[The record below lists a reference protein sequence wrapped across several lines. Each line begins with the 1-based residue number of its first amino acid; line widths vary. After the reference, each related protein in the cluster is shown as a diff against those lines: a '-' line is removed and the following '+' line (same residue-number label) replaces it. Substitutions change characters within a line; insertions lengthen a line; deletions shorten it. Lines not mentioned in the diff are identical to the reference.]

1 MHYFVDLGW
10 HTDPQARLFSMTRTL
25 DGNGE
30 TIEDAVFYT
39 SAPDTM
45 AIVEYINPREN
56 GDGQENQRQD
66 EVEPENSYQL
76 YPLYLCE
83 QHTPISS

>member
-1 MHYFVDLGW
+1 
-10 HTDPQARLFSMTRTL
+10 
-25 DGNGE
+25 
-30 TIEDAVFYT
+30 
-39 SAPDTM
+39 M

-83 QHTPISS
+83 QHTPISA